1 MAIRKKDIQLN
12 KTELVSLVNKI
23 KLKFFAETNCKEQF
37 TGSVKSKI
45 YKLLKEHISATVKE
59 KQPISE
65 TTLRNLI
72 TLHHNGKFLN
82 STFNILKEYIATTSD
97 GEVVIQKI
105 YWGVNYSTIPG
116 AYINRIDGI
125 FIPWDQLKV
134 ELEERVICRCPRIIP
149 ATSKVRLEDFYG
161 RANWSIWIIDDNGK
175 HIGSV
180 WVGGDP
186 ENNWRS
192 DGMIRVG
199 KTINDGE
206 WVVYQILARYSDGSY
221 RMVESRV

>member
-12 KTELVSLVNKI
+12 KTELESLVNKI

-37 TGSVKSKI
+37 TGSVKSSI
-45 YKLLKEHISATVKE
+45 YKLLKEHISSSVKD
-59 KQPISE
+59 KRSISE
-65 TTLRNLI
+65 PTLRNLM
-72 TLHHNGKFLN
+72 TLNHNGKFLN
-82 STFNILKEYIATTSD
+82 STFNILKEYTSTTSD
-97 GEVVIQKI
+97 GEVVLQKI
-105 YWGVNYSTIPG
+105 YWGVNYSTIAG

-125 FIPWDQLKV
+125 FIPWDQLKI

-149 ATSKVRLEDFYG
+149 ITSTVRLEDFYG
-161 RANWSIWIIDDNGK
+161 RANWSIWIIDDKGN

-199 KTINDGE
+199 KTISEGKWE
-206 WVVYQILARYSDGSY
+206 VYLILARYSDGSY